1 MFVYV
6 RRDSFCRFVCTR
18 VGLVYVDKCVLPD
31 RFGQKFVRAA
41 ESQAAGNQGRLPIR
55 TQRGVLQNTKYERLN
70 TIILNETELNITG
83 QNGVWFGCM
92 VCRHHQCQLIHIRRQ
107 QKNETNCE
115 QKKYSWMMIDVQ
127 CKCAAGL
134 CSWCLPQSRCCPPT
148 LCQSAPSCRPP
159 RERTKVRVH
168 GGIRLIPHIKIQ

>member
-1 MFVYV
+1 MHS
-6 RRDSFCRFVCTR
+6 RRF
-18 VGLVYVDKCVLPD
+18 VYVDKCVLPD

-92 VCRHHQCQLIHIRRQ
+92 VCRHHQCQLIH
-107 QKNETNCE
+107 K
-115 QKKYSWMMIDVQ
+115 D
-127 CKCAAGL
+127 
-134 CSWCLPQSRCCPPT
+134 SR
-148 LCQSAPSCRPP
+148 
-159 RERTKVRVH
+159 KM
-168 GGIRLIPHIKIQ
+168 RLIVSKKSTRG